1 MGIKAVGLSGC
12 LLFASL
18 SLAADQEA
26 QPSAET
32 SKSLSYATYK
42 ETTGRVELVVGSQI
56 AGLAE
61 HEKYTPLQ
69 IAVSVNGKGPEL
81 EITPDRFQLIDA
93 KGNIYNAVSASDT
106 ANEPGVLEY
115 ARQFNQQNPLVTGFD
130 FATDVERVMS
140 NFYPQVGGDFYVVS
154 HLATDTF
161 LDDLLFFP
169 NPGDALGG
177 VLTLQFLTPGMDAAV
192 MLRFEVPIKN
202 KKSKKKKKN
211 LDKQKD

>member
-1 MGIKAVGLSGC
+1 MGTKAVTLSCC

-18 SLAADQEA
+18 SQAADQQA
-26 QPSAET
+26 HRSPET
-32 SKSLSYATYK
+32 SKSLAYATYK

-61 HEKYTPLQ
+61 REKYIPLQ
-69 IAVSVNGKGPEL
+69 IAVSLNGKGPEI
-81 EITPDRFQLIDA
+81 EVTPDRFQLIDA
-93 KGNIYNAVSASDT
+93 AGNIYNAVSAADT
-106 ANEPGVLEY
+106 AKEPGVLEY
-115 ARQFNQQNPLVTGFD
+115 ARGFNQQNPLVTAFE
-130 FATDVERVMS
+130 FATDVARVMS

-161 LDDLLFFP
+161 LEDLLFFP

-192 MLRFEVPIKN
+192 MLHFEVPLKN

-211 LDKQKD
+211 SE